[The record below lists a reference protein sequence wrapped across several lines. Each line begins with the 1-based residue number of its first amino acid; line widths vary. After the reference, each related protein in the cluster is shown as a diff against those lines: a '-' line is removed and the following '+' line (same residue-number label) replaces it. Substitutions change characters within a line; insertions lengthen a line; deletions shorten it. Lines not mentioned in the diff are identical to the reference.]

1 MLTRIRAALAAAT
14 ALLLADAAYAAPPTP
29 VFLAK
34 AGASDL
40 YERTA
45 SNIVLASTRD
55 AAIRRFARMM
65 VADHG
70 KSTAMVKAAAARS
83 GLHPRPPMLDPAQ
96 RKMIADLR
104 HARGRDRDRV
114 YVDQQKQAH
123 AEALGLMQ
131 DYAATG
137 ATPALRRTAGDI
149 VPVVQHHIDML
160 HNLPG

>member
-1 MLTRIRAALAAAT
+1 MSMLTV
-14 ALLLADAAYAAPPTP
+14 AAYAAPPTP

-40 YERTA
+40 YEQTA
-45 SNIVLASTRD
+45 SNIVLANTRNPD
-55 AAIRRFARMM
+55 VRRFARMM

-96 RKMIADLR
+96 RRMIADLR
-104 HARGRDRDRV
+104 RANGAERDRI
-114 YVDQQKQAH
+114 YIDQQEAAH
-123 AEALGLMQ
+123 AEALDLMQ

-137 ATPALRRTAGDI
+137 ATLALCRAAGNI
-149 VPVVQHHIDML
+149 VLVVQHHIDML
-160 HNLPG
+160 NSLPK

>member
-1 MLTRIRAALAAAT
+1 MLRCVKAALTAATISMLTVV
-14 ALLLADAAYAAPPTP
+14 AYAAPPTP
-29 VFLAK
+29 AFLAK

-45 SNIVLASTRD
+45 SIIVLAGTRNPD
-55 AAIRRFARMM
+55 VRRFARMM

-70 KSTAMVKAAAARS
+70 KSTAMVKAAATRS
-83 GLHPRPPMLDPAQ
+83 GLHPKPPTLEPAQ

-104 HARGRDRDRV
+104 HANGAERDRI
-114 YVDQQKQAH
+114 YIDQQEAAH
-123 AEALGLMQ
+123 ADALSLMQ

-137 ATPALRRTAGDI
+137 AAPALRRAAGNI

-160 HNLPG
+160 NSLPK